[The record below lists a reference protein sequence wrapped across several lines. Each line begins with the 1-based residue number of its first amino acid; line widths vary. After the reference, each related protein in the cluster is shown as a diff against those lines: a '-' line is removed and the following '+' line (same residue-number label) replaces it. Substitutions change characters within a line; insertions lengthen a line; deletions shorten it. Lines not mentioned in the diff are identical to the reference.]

1 MKQNMQN
8 NQKNP
13 FKKLATILLIP
24 IFGLKFIILS
34 VFKVMLII
42 IFKLLDFSKKI
53 IQERTL
59 VIISKNTSKTIII
72 TKKIQYLFLAVVL
85 LVFSYLENFI
95 DKSINSNV
103 LISSKNSEIKNLQA
117 MNSYFK
123 SEFDN
128 MNTKLEKINQY
139 FSIVEKNKSKNTE
152 QKNNKIINI
161 IKKITNKEEQENLN
175 QLTQI
180 NDQITKIENNISSR
194 ISKIEGAIQL
204 TGLSFKKPN
213 ESKGLPDK
221 KGQITNSQVTE
232 ISFNES
238 NILIK
243 NQGGPLLE
251 DEDNK
256 ASFGKLNQK
265 QINKFLD
272 AEAKNF
278 KNEIDKLIFLEK
290 IISYIP
296 TSIPMR
302 NHYISSGFGSRF
314 DPITG
319 NTATHQGLDF
329 VGRKNEP
336 IFSAN
341 DGTVI
346 FAGYFGDYG
355 NAVDI
360 SHGLGITT
368 RYAHLSKIVITNGQ
382 KITKG
387 QIIGYQGSTGRS
399 TGDHL
404 HYEVRYKNTPLNPRK
419 FLEAG
424 QFINKELTII

>member
-13 FKKLATILLIP
+13 FKKLATIILTP
-24 IFGLKFIILS
+24 VFGLKFIILS

-42 IFKLLDFSKKI
+42 IFKLLDFSKKT

-72 TKKIQYLFLAVVL
+72 TKKMQYLCLVVVL

-103 LISSKNSEIKNLQA
+103 LIGSKNKEIKNLQA

-139 FSIVEKNKSKNTE
+139 FLIVEKNKSKNVE

-213 ESKGLPDK
+213 ESNSLPNK
-221 KGQITNSQVTE
+221 KGQTSSNQAIE
-232 ISFNES
+232 ISLNES
-238 NILIK
+238 NILTK
-243 NQGGPLLE
+243 SQGGPLLE

-256 ASFGKLNQK
+256 ASFGNLNQK

-290 IISYIP
+290 IINYIP

-336 IFSAN
+336 VFSAN

-355 NAVDI
+355 NAIDI
-360 SHGLGITT
+360 GHGLGITT

-382 KITKG
+382 KVTKG
-387 QIIGYQGSTGRS
+387 QVIGYQGSTGRS

-424 QFINKELTII
+424 NFINKELTII

>member
-1 MKQNMQN
+1 MQN

-13 FKKLATILLIP
+13 FKKLATIVLIP
-24 IFGLKFIILS
+24 VFGLKLIILS
-34 VFKVMLII
+34 VFKLMLIV
-42 IFKLLDFSKKI
+42 IFKLLDFSKKT

-72 TKKIQYLFLAVVL
+72 TKKMQYLCLAVIL
-85 LVFSYLENFI
+85 LAFSYLENFI

-103 LISSKNSEIKNLQA
+103 LISSKNKEIKNLQA

-128 MNTKLEKINQY
+128 MNSKLEKINQY
-139 FSIVEKNKSKNTE
+139 FSIVEKNKSKNVE

-180 NDQITKIENNISSR
+180 NNQITKIENNISSR

-204 TGLSFKKPN
+204 TGLNFKKPN
-213 ESKGLPDK
+213 ESNSLPNK
-221 KGQITNSQVTE
+221 KGQISNNQVTE
-232 ISFNES
+232 ISLNES
-238 NILIK
+238 NILTK

-251 DEDNK
+251 GEDNK
-256 ASFGKLNQK
+256 ASFGNLNQK

-290 IISYIP
+290 IINYIP

-302 NHYISSGFGSRF
+302 NHYISSGFGTRF

-319 NTATHQGLDF
+319 HTATHQGLDF

-355 NAVDI
+355 NAIDI

-382 KITKG
+382 KVTKG
-387 QIIGYQGSTGRS
+387 QVIGYQGSTGRS

-424 QFINKELTII
+424 NFINKELTII